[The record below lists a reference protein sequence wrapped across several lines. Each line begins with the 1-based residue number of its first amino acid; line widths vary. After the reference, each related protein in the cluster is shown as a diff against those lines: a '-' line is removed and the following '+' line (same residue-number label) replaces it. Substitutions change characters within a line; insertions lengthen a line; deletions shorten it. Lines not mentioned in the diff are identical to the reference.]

1 MDLLFSL
8 LTGLRTVDPRQLR
21 LTKSCRG
28 QTALEYMLMIAVI
41 FSLLALVVAMT
52 QYVDS
57 VGATL
62 GSTIDTTRAQV
73 IDWILT

>member
-1 MDLLFSL
+1 MNPIS
-8 LTGLRTVDPRQLR
+8 R
-21 LTKSCRG
+21 LMCDRRG
-28 QTALEYMLMIAVI
+28 QTALEYMLMIAVV
-41 FSLLALVVAMT
+41 FSILALVVAMT